1 MQIKNQELQKFN
13 SAKEKLFSIIAHDV
27 KSPIIGLKSSLDLL
41 NKDIISVEEFKSLSF
56 ELAQRVGQLQNN
68 LDNLLQWSQS
78 QMLGITAKPEQCSLQ
93 TILLDCLG
101 LLQQNLENKKIKIE
115 TGITDSVNIYADP
128 NHVRLVLR
136 NLISNAIKFSYP
148 EHTIFIMAETN
159 KDEVVIC
166 VKDTGVGMTQSSTD
180 KIFDALQLNSQYGTA
195 NEKGTGLGLQMCK
208 EFLEQNNGKI
218 WVQSE
223 LGKGSTFCFSLPKA

>member
-1 MQIKNQELQKFN
+1 M
-13 SAKEKLFSIIAHDV
+13 
-27 KSPIIGLKSSLDLL
+27 
-41 NKDIISVEEFKSLSF
+41 
-56 ELAQRVGQLQNN
+56 
-68 LDNLLQWSQS
+68 
-78 QMLGITAKPEQCSLQ
+78 
-93 TILLDCLG
+93 
-101 LLQQNLENKKIKIE
+101 
-115 TGITDSVNIYADP
+115 NIYADP

-218 WVQSE
+218 WVQFE